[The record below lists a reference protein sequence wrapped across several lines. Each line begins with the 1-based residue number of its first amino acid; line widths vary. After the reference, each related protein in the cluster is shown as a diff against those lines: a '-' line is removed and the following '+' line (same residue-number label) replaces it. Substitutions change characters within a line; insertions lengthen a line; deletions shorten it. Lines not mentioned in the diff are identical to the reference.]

1 MSAPARTLLFLSV
14 LGTACSSDNSLGP
27 PLEPDSEALTNGVP
41 TSTASHVSV
50 LTRNLYVGTDLDAV
64 LTALVSSDPQD
75 DLPALLT
82 GIRTL
87 QETDFPRRAAA
98 FADEIARTRAHIVG
112 LQEVSTIDIN
122 LTPLSIPVTLHLDF
136 LPALLT
142 ELSERGLQYAV
153 AGLVENIEA
162 APLPGISLLDRDAL
176 LVDASRVEII
186 STTEATFAHNIGLVA
201 PGVVLK
207 RGWVAATVRIGDE
220 VLTVASTHLETGE
233 SPQLDQLR
241 AAQAL
246 ELVTALGAASPAI
259 LMGDLND
266 VPGSLMHQVVT
277 GAGFADTWSDL
288 RPSVQGFTCCHL
300 PDLSNH
306 VEAFHERIDYVMARG
321 LAGPAGD
328 LLGQVS
334 VIGDQPSSLIPGPV
348 HRIWPSD
355 HAGVLAEILLPSA
368 SP

>member
-1 MSAPARTLLFLSV
+1 VPLDGGRPA
-14 LGTACSSDNSLGP
+14 A
-27 PLEPDSEALTNGVP
+27 EASRIG
-41 TSTASHVSV
+41 V

-75 DLPALLT
+75 DLPALLA

-87 QETDFPRRAAA
+87 QETDFPRRAEV
-98 FADEIARTRAHIVG
+98 FADEIARTRPHVVG
-112 LQEVSTIDIN
+112 LQEVATTDIDLI
-122 LTPLSIPVTLHLDF
+122 PLSIPITLHLDF

-142 ELSERGLQYAV
+142 ELSERGLPYAV

-162 APLPGISLLDRDAL
+162 APLPGISFLDRDAL
-176 LVDASRVEII
+176 LVDASRVEVI
-186 STTEATFAHNIGLVA
+186 SATGSNFAHNIGTVA

-207 RGWVAATVRIGDE
+207 RGWVTATVRIEGR
-220 VLTVASTHLETGE
+220 VLTVASTHLESGE

-246 ELVTALGAASPAI
+246 ELVTALGSASPAV

-266 VPGSLMHQVVT
+266 VPGSPMYQVVT
-277 GAGFADTWSDL
+277 GAGFADTWSEL
-288 RPSVQGFTCCHL
+288 RPAVQGFTCCHL
-300 PDLSNH
+300 PDLSNQ
-306 VEAFHERIDYVMARG
+306 VEAFHERIDYVLARG
-321 LAGPAGD
+321 LAGPGSD
-328 LLGQVS
+328 LLGQVT

-355 HAGVLAEILLPSA
+355 HAGVFAEILLPTVF
-368 SP
+368 P